1 LKKRKREKRE
11 NREEGCCKVVRSESA
26 KVNGRRFLDFK
37 KEVKTALEQDRP
49 VVALEST
56 VIAHGMPYP
65 ENLEVAREVEDIIRE
80 YGVVP
85 ATIAVI
91 EGKVKIGLSGEEME
105 LLATS
110 REVIKASRRDLS
122 VIIAKKLTAS
132 TTVAATMVAAH
143 LAGIKVFV
151 TGGIG
156 GVHRGAE
163 KTFDVSADL
172 QELARTP
179 VAVVCAGAKAI
190 LDLSLTLEYLETM
203 GVPVIGFGTEEL
215 PAFYYRGSGLMVD
228 YKVNDEA
235 EAAEVIRTKWDLGL
249 KSGIVIANPIPEES
263 ALSRIYVNRIINK
276 AILEAAKKGIKGK
289 RLTPYLLGRINEL
302 SQGKSL
308 TANIALIKN
317 NARVGAKITRELIK

>member
-1 LKKRKREKRE
+1 MSAGGSGNGNGSGKK
-11 NREEGCCKVVRSESA
+11 
-26 KVNGRRFLDFK
+26 FLDFK
-37 KEVKTALEQDRP
+37 KEVKCALKEGRP

-56 VIAHGMPYP
+56 IIAHGMPYP

-80 YGVVP
+80 YGVMP

-91 EGKVKIGLSGEEME
+91 EGKIKIGLSREEME
-105 LLATS
+105 FLATS

-143 LAGIKVFV
+143 LAGIQVFV

-156 GVHRGAE
+156 GAHRGAE

-203 GVPVIGFGTEEL
+203 GVPVIGFGSEEL
-215 PAFYYRGSGLMVD
+215 PAFYCRESGLVVD
-228 YKVNDEA
+228 YTVNDEV
-235 EAAEVIRTKWDLGL
+235 EAAEVIKTKWDLGL

-263 ALSRIYVNRIINK
+263 ALSRSYVNRIINK

-289 RLTPYLLGRINEL
+289 KLTPYLLGRINEL
-302 SQGKSL
+302 SEGKSL
-308 TANIALIKN
+308 AANIALIKN
-317 NARVGAKITRELIK
+317 NARVGAKIARELIE